1 MRHTVNK
8 AEKQAEDGSLTY
20 IDGLGFISV
29 NNRLRYL
36 NSLRHASSFFCC
48 MILVYFLAT
57 QALVRPFIYLFYYLG
72 MNITINLS
80 TGWIEMSDYI
90 NASVLFSVH
99 LVVVL
104 LILALTALVYRTA
117 FLNAPIFR
125 PAQKGVMM
133 IGVPVII
140 AFGLLG
146 EIVGMMLGEFTE
158 TFGYVFST
166 HTSEKS
172 LSLDV
177 FFLQVILTLVISL
190 LLEVFLRGMAL
201 TVLRRY
207 GDGFAIFA
215 CAILSVL
222 MAKDLQEAASVFVF
236 SLCAGYFVIRGGSLH
251 TALFARG
258 GCDLIRSLFHF
269 VRNMLE
275 PSLAEVICLV
285 SCVLILAIAFLC
297 CIHFIRVDQNA
308 FRLIHPNDHTTNRLK
323 FANFCSTFFFF
334 VLLFLLLI
342 RVFESVQIIG

>member
-1 MRHTVNK
+1 M
-8 AEKQAEDGSLTY
+8 A
-20 IDGLGFISV
+20 
-29 NNRLRYL
+29 
-36 NSLRHASSFFCC
+36 
-48 MILVYFLAT
+48 
-57 QALVRPFIYLFYYLG
+57 
-72 MNITINLS
+72 
-80 TGWIEMSDYI
+80 
-90 NASVLFSVH
+90 
-99 LVVVL
+99 
-104 LILALTALVYRTA
+104 
-117 FLNAPIFR
+117 
-125 PAQKGVMM
+125 

-158 TFGYVFST
+158 AFGYVFSAS
-166 HTSEKS
+166 TSAAS
-172 LSLDV
+172 LSFHV
-177 FFLQVILTLVISL
+177 FVMQTALTLVISL

-222 MAKDLQEAASVFVF
+222 MAKDLREAVSVFVF

-251 TALFARG
+251 TALLARG
-258 GCDLIRSLFHF
+258 GCDLIRSLFYLA
-269 VRNMLE
+269 RNMLE

>member
-48 MILVYFLAT
+48 MIFAYFLAI
-57 QALVRPFIYLFYYLG
+57 QLLVRPFIYLFYYLG

-80 TGWIEMSDYI
+80 TGWIDMPEYI
-90 NASVLFSVH
+90 NVSVLFSVH
-99 LVVVL
+99 LVA
-104 LILALTALVYRTA
+104 ALTVLAVTGLVYRTA
-117 FLNAPIFR
+117 FFNAPIFR
-125 PAQKGVMM
+125 PAQKGVMA
-133 IGVPVII
+133 IGVPIII

-146 EIVGMMLGEFTE
+146 EIIGMMLGEIAGA
-158 TFGYVFST
+158 FGYVFSEQT
-166 HTSEKS
+166 TPDP

-177 FFLQVILTLVISL
+177 FLMQIILSLVISL

-207 GDGFAIFA
+207 GDGFAIFS

-222 MAKDLQEAASVFVF
+222 MTKDLKEAASVFVF

-251 TALFARG
+251 TALIARV
-258 GCDLIRSLFHF
+258 GCDLIRSLFYLA
-269 VRNMLE
+269 RNMLE
-275 PSLAEVICLV
+275 SSLADVICLV
-285 SCVLILAIAFLC
+285 SCVLVLAVAFLC
-297 CIHFIRVDQNA
+297 CIHFIRIDQNA
-308 FRLIHPNDHTTNRLK
+308 FRLIHPNDHITNRLK